1 MSDNLA
7 MKLTPAASIPKL
19 EAVPVNDPAPA
30 GAMQEFGSVL
40 AAADGGF
47 VVRTASGERK
57 ARRAVSCLVEPE
69 VDDRVLIAFE
79 PGGPAFVLAVL
90 EREAG
95 ATATWAH
102 DGDVNIRV
110 GRGRLAMA
118 APEGVTVI
126 SGQDVSVI
134 SGSVKMTATD
144 GEFALD
150 RLTVLSSLVRAEIG
164 KTKVFGE
171 SVDTLVGRVT
181 QRVKRAFRFV
191 EEIDQLKTKRIDYTA
206 SQVAQ
211 IHAGN
216 AVVSAEELVKV
227 DGEQIHLG

>member
-7 MKLTPAASIPKL
+7 KKLTPAASIPKL
-19 EAVPVNDPAPA
+19 IPGNDPPPA
-30 GAMQEFGSVL
+30 GGAAQEFGEVRL
-40 AAADGGF
+40 AADGAF
-47 VVRTASGERK
+47 VVRTASGEHRAK
-57 ARRAVSCLVEPE
+57 RAVSCLVEPE
-69 VDDRVLIAFE
+69 VNDRVLIAFE
-79 PGGPAFVLAVL
+79 AGGPAFVLAVL

-95 ATATWAH
+95 AAATLSH
-102 DGDVNIRV
+102 DGAVNIRA

-118 APEGVTVI
+118 APEGVSLI
-126 SGQDVSVI
+126 AGQDVSVVA
-134 SGSVKMTATD
+134 GSVNMTAAE
-144 GEFALD
+144 GELSID

-164 KTKVFGE
+164 KAKVFGE

>member
-7 MKLTPAASIPKL
+7 MKLTPAIPNL
-19 EAVPVNDPAPA
+19 EAVPGNDPAPEA
-30 GAMQEFGSVL
+30 AMQAFGSVL
-40 AAADGGF
+40 LAADGGF
-47 VVRTASGERK
+47 VVRTAAGDRRAK
-57 ARRAVSCLVEPE
+57 RAVSCLVEPE
-69 VDDRVLIAFE
+69 VKDRVLIAFE

-95 ATATWAH
+95 AAATLSH
-102 DGDVNIRV
+102 DGDLNIRV
-110 GRGRLAMA
+110 GQGRLAMA
-118 APEGVTVI
+118 APDGVTVI
-126 SGQDVSVI
+126 SGQDVSVV
-134 SGSVKMTATD
+134 SGSVKMTAAE

-191 EEIDQLKTKRIDYTA
+191 EEIDQLKTKRLDYTA